1 MLEPWQLITL
11 KQKYGGIYVTN
22 YDNSL
27 YVQRQPTLLEIVQQ
41 HDAKRVF
48 NLSNQD
54 MFTELIKQI
63 IVYPEDPSDV
73 PQPQLDMLAEAML
86 DDVPMTDKELENKI
100 YELADKEQNL
110 FKDIA
115 LELWSQIQGS
125 TIHEFYSQPI
135 GEIMDMYQTIKIVEE
150 LTKKIEEEREQQ
162 QPSIQFDNQVSYNQ
176 PAKRS
181 QQQQYDI
188 SGLLG
193 KDLNTQLEELAKG
206 AG

>member
-193 KDLNTQLEELAKG
+193 KDLNAQLEELAKG

>member
-48 NLSNQD
+48 NLSNQE

-193 KDLNTQLEELAKG
+193 KDLNAQLEELAKG

>member
-1 MLEPWQLITL
+1 
-11 KQKYGGIYVTN
+11 
-22 YDNSL
+22 
-27 YVQRQPTLLEIVQQ
+27 
-41 HDAKRVF
+41 
-48 NLSNQD
+48 